1 MILLFYLVCKCL
13 PLCDVFLPGWLNLRK
28 KKHQNDVSRGN
39 FCMDATPKRNETVP
53 NHDSSS
59 KTIFMVRPSQSK
71 CDFNLFGTNFKKY
84 VFFHLLFIAKYCN
97 FNRI

>member
-1 MILLFYLVCKCL
+1 MSAIVRRFFTWV
-13 PLCDVFLPGWLNLRK
+13 VESEK